1 MDVKNVQNPEVK
13 EEHSQNT
20 YQLSSRNL
28 LLELH
33 KHMYQVIINEVRKD
47 NFWLSS
53 YYYSTSS
60 IPIEVVF
67 FTLIGTE

>member
-1 MDVKNVQNPEVK
+1 MDVKNVQNPEGK

-33 KHMYQVIINEVRKD
+33 NHTYQVIIKEVGKD
-47 NFWLSS
+47 NF
-53 YYYSTSS
+53 
-60 IPIEVVF
+60 
-67 FTLIGTE
+67 

>member
-47 NFWLSS
+47 NF
-53 YYYSTSS
+53 
-60 IPIEVVF
+60 
-67 FTLIGTE
+67 